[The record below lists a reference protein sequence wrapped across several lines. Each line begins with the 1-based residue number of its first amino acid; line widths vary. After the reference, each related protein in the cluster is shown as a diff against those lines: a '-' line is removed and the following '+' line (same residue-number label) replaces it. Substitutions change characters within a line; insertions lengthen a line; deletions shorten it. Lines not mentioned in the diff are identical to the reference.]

1 MANESFRT
9 KRPRETSDLLMG
21 LPAIICVVTIVPL
34 LFYVARRERQLE
46 YVYRQDAKTAFA
58 NNDQV
63 MAVICFDRLVRLRP
77 NDADRLQLAT
87 WLRQTGQVTRSNNIM
102 RGLAPED
109 KQGYGPAHLWFAKKI
124 IESEAVDTE
133 SLTIA
138 ISHLI
143 HARGTERESGEVD
156 FLLATCY
163 WATSSYEESLQ
174 ALSEAARRNPAY
186 YHNLFRA
193 CQQAKLIPAAST
205 AAKLAADY
213 LKPIVVE
220 NPLDREARQKYVECQ
235 VWLDE
240 FKIAEATLRQGIEVD
255 PDGAWHKV
263 LAKAYLAQFRQTR
276 SEGLGLADL
285 LSFLEKAIAADSES
299 AEALKELT
307 NFGLNDGSEKID
319 SILENVLT
327 SGRHTAVVHFILG
340 SRQFQRGES
349 GLLHMKQAYQLD
361 NNLVFAA
368 NNLAYQET
376 LNEEGDFEA
385 GLNLI
390 SEVLK
395 KFPDNHAFHETRGQ
409 LLTRLERFA
418 EALGELEFA
427 LAKFPN
433 DQRLHESLS
442 LCYQKLGQSS
452 LARRHSEKARRI
464 RDRL

>member
-1 MANESFRT
+1 MANVSFRT
-9 KRPRETSDLLMG
+9 KRPREISDLMMG
-21 LPAIICVVTIVPL
+21 LPAVICVVTIVPL
-34 LFYVARRERQLE
+34 LFFVARRERQLE
-46 YVYRQDAKTAFA
+46 YVYRQDAETAFA

-109 KQGYGPAHLWFAKKI
+109 KRGYGPAHLWFAKKI
-124 IESEAVDTE
+124 IESEAVDPE

-143 HARGTERESGEVD
+143 HARGTERDDGEVD

-163 WATSSYEESLQ
+163 WATGSYQESLQ
-174 ALSEAARRNPAY
+174 ALNEAAGRDPAY

-193 CQQAKLIPAAST
+193 CQQARLLPAAST
-205 AAKLAADY
+205 SAKLAADY
-213 LKPIVVE
+213 LKPIVAE
-220 NPLDREARQKYVECQ
+220 NPLDRDARQKYVECQ
-235 VWLDE
+235 IWLNE
-240 FKIAEATLRQGIEVD
+240 FKIAETTLRQGMKVD

-263 LAKAYLAQFRQTR
+263 LANAYLAQFKQTK
-276 SEGLGLADL
+276 SEGLALADL

-307 NFGLNDGSEKID
+307 NFGVEDGNDRID

-349 GLLHMKQAYQLD
+349 GLLHMKQAYQL
-361 NNLVFAA
+361 NKNLVFAA
-368 NNLAYQET
+368 NNLAYQEM
-376 LNEEGDFEA
+376 LDEDGDFEA

-390 SEVLK
+390 SDVLQK
-395 KFPDNHAFHETRGQ
+395 LPNNHAFRETRGQ
-409 LLTRLERFA
+409 LLTRLDRFE
-418 EALGELEFA
+418 EALGDLEYA
-427 LAKFPN
+427 LAKFPD
-433 DQRLHESLS
+433 DQKLHESLS
-442 LCYQKLGQSS
+442 HCYQELGQPS
-452 LARRHSEKARRI
+452 LAKRHSERARRI